1 MLKAIVFDFDGV
13 IANSEPLHFRAY
25 RDVLADE
32 SIVLTERDYYDRYL
46 GFDDVGAF
54 RAMGN
59 DAASPMTDERVADL
73 IARKAIRLE
82 ALEHERSILFP
93 GAAAAIAR
101 MAAALPVAIAS
112 GARGDEIRRVLE
124 RERLAH
130 FFTAVVAAEDTP
142 LSKPAPDPYLRAVA
156 LLGAVGNPALRA
168 GECVAIED
176 SVWGLQSARAAG
188 LKTVGITHTYDAR
201 ALAGAELVID
211 GLDALDLELL
221 SALCFD

>member
-1 MLKAIVFDFDGV
+1 
-13 IANSEPLHFRAY
+13 
-25 RDVLADE
+25 VLAEE

-54 RAMGN
+54 RAVGK
-59 DAASPMTDERVADL
+59 DAASAMSDARVADL
-73 IARKAIRLE
+73 IARKAIRME
-82 ALEHERSILFP
+82 ALERERSILFP

-112 GARGDEIRRVLE
+112 GARGDEIRRVLD

-142 LSKPAPDPYLRAVA
+142 LSKPAPDPYLLVVA
-156 LLGAVGNPALRA
+156 LLGAAGIPSLRA
-168 GECVAIED
+168 AECIAIED

-188 LKTVGITHTYDAR
+188 LKTIGITHTYDAESLTT
-201 ALAGAELVID
+201 ADLVID
-211 GLDALDLELL
+211 ALDALDLGAL
-221 SALCFD
+221 SRLCSD